1 MTVGPTGFRGQLDV
15 VHMKE
20 ESGMNLKLLTGA
32 IRRRGSED
40 RGVNKECGFGHT
52 KLKMM
57 MNQEKMSS
65 DIC

>member
-1 MTVGPTGFRGQLDV
+1 MKVGPTGFRGHLDV
-15 VHMKE
+15 VCMKE

-40 RGVNKECGFGHT
+40 RGINKEFDFGHT
-52 KLKMM
+52 KLEMM
-57 MNQEKMSS
+57 MNQEKMSL

>member
-1 MTVGPTGFRGQLDV
+1 MKVGPTGFRGQLDV
-15 VHMKE
+15 VCMKE

-52 KLKMM
+52 KLEMM